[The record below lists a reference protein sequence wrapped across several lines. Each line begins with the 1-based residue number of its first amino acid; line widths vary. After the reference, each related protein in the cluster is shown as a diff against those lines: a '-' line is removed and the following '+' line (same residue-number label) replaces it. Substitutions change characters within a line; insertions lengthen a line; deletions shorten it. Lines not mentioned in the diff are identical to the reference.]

1 MAIVNETISTLSMIA
16 DKIYSYKK
24 RASASL
30 TSFTKDANIIGRVYI
45 EDSIA
50 RDDIAIPLMG
60 TLNQMYV
67 SYILTALHLDAVVIS
82 GHTVRE
88 VIGMVASEGYADAAT
103 FIMNHFGKE
112 NLDKPMISLED
123 QAAKVED
130 QEQRLICGRL
140 IELDM
145 FGQTTVTSVDETD
158 GTTNTNGGRLAG
170 HTRTDEYSIG
180 PDKDTNTDSTK
191 QTGYKITKS
200 DHNNPETSTSA
211 SFKKETVTKTQR
223 GVQSF
228 KVYIYVQLI
237 PYILDSVSA
246 GDFFSFNFVPGF
258 LRRWKQVRA
267 GEIKFIR
274 DFIFARDLIERQKS
288 AIKKDKTGVLVD
300 MMLRQKNA
308 LFRWA
313 MQAIG
318 IRPEN
323 HNSASS
329 MFVISKQSF
338 DAACAAQRID
348 FKSNSVR
355 QSFFNK
361 TFTMLILVVDPM
373 YGTMEMY
380 INGVNVIGKY
390 TFDMI
395 NKVGAK
401 GKDSFDLKQIMQ
413 SLNQGMTPKF

>member
-1 MAIVNETISTLSMIA
+1 MF
-16 DKIYSYKK
+16 
-24 RASASL
+24 SL
-30 TSFTKDANIIGRVYI
+30 Y
-45 EDSIA
+45 
-50 RDDIAIPLMG
+50 L
-60 TLNQMYV
+60 
-67 SYILTALHLDAVVIS
+67 
-82 GHTVRE
+82 
-88 VIGMVASEGYADAAT
+88 
-103 FIMNHFGKE
+103 
-112 NLDKPMISLED
+112 ISLD
-123 QAAKVED
+123 
-130 QEQRLICGRL
+130 
-140 IELDM
+140 
-145 FGQTTVTSVDETD
+145 
-158 GTTNTNGGRLAG
+158 N
-170 HTRTDEYSIG
+170 
-180 PDKDTNTDSTK
+180 
-191 QTGYKITKS
+191 
-200 DHNNPETSTSA
+200 
-211 SFKKETVTKTQR
+211 
-223 GVQSF
+223 
-228 KVYIYVQLI
+228 
-237 PYILDSVSA
+237 VSA

-258 LRRWKQVRA
+258 LRRWKQLRS

-274 DFIFARDLIERQKS
+274 DFIFARDLIERQKA
-288 AIKKDKTGVLVD
+288 AIKKDKNGVLVD

-313 MQAIG
+313 MHAVG

-338 DAACAAQRID
+338 DTACAAQRID

-395 NKVGAK
+395 NKVGSK